1 MEPHTGLELQRAGQP
16 GHGRG
21 RGGFARGTWA
31 RDAGPGADLHCSQSS
46 LTRLWALLPPAREG
60 FRLRDK
66 PSKTPGKQG
75 RKQPGS
81 SPPPGTR
88 PTEQPLWS
96 SAPAAMSDGSS
107 QKAPTEPR
115 VQLPSPSIFRAPST
129 SDPANPIQPRG
140 GHVTLAWT
148 TGGPHPLVT
157 VIGSRWPRRGQAASS
172 ES

>member
-1 MEPHTGLELQRAGQP
+1 MRNLGSRRRPWRGPALLTELAHTALGPAAAGA
-16 GHGRG
+16 
-21 RGGFARGTWA
+21 GGFLSPRQALGDSWE
-31 RDAGPGADLHCSQSS
+31 AGKEAA
-46 LTRLWALLPPAREG
+46 WLLA
-60 FRLRDK
+60 
-66 PSKTPGKQG
+66 S
-75 RKQPGS
+75 
-81 SPPPGTR
+81 PPGTR

-115 VQLPSPSIFRAPST
+115 VQFPSP